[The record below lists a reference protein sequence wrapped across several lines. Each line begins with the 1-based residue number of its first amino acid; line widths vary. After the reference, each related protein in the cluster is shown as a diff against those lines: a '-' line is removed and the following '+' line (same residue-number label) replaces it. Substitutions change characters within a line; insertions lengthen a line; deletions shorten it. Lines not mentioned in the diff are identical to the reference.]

1 METLQVFLKTE
12 EVEEEEKEYVWW
24 NTAHNIF
31 QKKYLAKSL
40 L

>member
-12 EVEEEEKEYVWW
+12 EIEEEKEYVWW
-24 NTAHNIF
+24 KTANNFF